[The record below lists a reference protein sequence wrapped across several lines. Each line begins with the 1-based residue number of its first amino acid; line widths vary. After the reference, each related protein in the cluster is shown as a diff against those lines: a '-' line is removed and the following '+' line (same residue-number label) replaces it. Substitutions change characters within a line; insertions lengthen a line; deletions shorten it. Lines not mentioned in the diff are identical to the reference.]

1 MHPRAIIFRARIRF
15 INPVKFRLFERFCH
29 RCNILIVCHII
40 SPARRRN
47 TRCRHI
53 GKRLHTYQRHR
64 QKCRREREMFF
75 ILIEI
80 KDAQIQQQK
89 HHCHI
94 PDNRLKRIV
103 RYQLFCQNHVANR
116 GGRHPGKL
124 PFGYFIQI

>member
-64 QKCRREREMFF
+64 QKRDLSSPADVQNDLSDVLGVPECLIFTDGEDKAERQRPR
-75 ILIEI
+75 ILIE
-80 KDAQIQQQK
+80 
-89 HHCHI
+89 
-94 PDNRLKRIV
+94 V
-103 RYQLFCQNHVANR
+103 RV
-116 GGRHPGKL
+116 
-124 PFGYFIQI
+124 I